1 MNGVGGC
8 SVGAHVCTCMYV
20 SSQSV
25 NHMEPHTHNTP
36 RPEYYCYTGMCTTQ
50 ESLSKRLL
58 LQLFY

>member
-8 SVGAHVCTCMYV
+8 SVGAHDMYV
-20 SSQSV
+20 PVCVKPVV
-25 NHMEPHTHNTP
+25 NPWNHTTHNTP

>member
-8 SVGAHVCTCMYV
+8 SVGVPMSCEASCVKPVC
-20 SSQSV
+20 QS
-25 NHMEPHTHNTP
+25 MEPHTHNTP